1 MLVTV
6 CDETFSGGKT
16 NIKTINL
23 TDGGTHTAGNRIT
36 AKDILKERLQ
46 QEVEMFNAQQDACF
60 QGLVQPEDS
69 TRSNKGFQ
77 MKVKR
82 IINWEEQ
89 YKKAIAAFDKNGFV
103 MLVNDKQVVTLDE
116 ELEISEGM
124 EVSFMRLTPLVGG

>member
-16 NIKTINL
+16 NVKTINL
-23 TDGGTHTAGNRIT
+23 TGNYLT

-46 QEVEMFNAQQDACF
+46 QEVEIFNAQQDACF
-60 QGLVQPEDS
+60 QGLVQPEGS
-69 TRSNKGFQ
+69 TRSKNGFQ
-77 MKVKR
+77 MQIKR
-82 IINWEEQ
+82 FIDWLEQ
-89 YKKAIAAFDKNGFV
+89 YEKAIAAFDKNGFV